1 MRRSALAWLA
11 AGALSASLAAAAQ
24 APVTDDPNLWLED
37 VEGAKPLDWVRA
49 QNALAEK
56 TLAGDPGFEA
66 LRSDLLAILDS
77 DARIPY
83 VNKMGDF
90 YYNFWRDK
98 TNPQGVWRRTTLAEF
113 RKDAPAWE
121 VLLDI
126 DALGKAEGV
135 NWVWGGANCLRPD
148 YNRCLVSLSRGG
160 A

>member
-11 AGALSASLAAAAQ
+11 AGALSASLAATAQ
-24 APVTDDPNLWLED
+24 GPVTDDSYLWLED
-37 VEGAKPLDWVRA
+37 VEGAKALDWVRA
-49 QNALAEK
+49 QNAVSEK
-56 TLAGDPGFEA
+56 TLAGDPGFET

-83 VNKMGDF
+83 VSKMGDF

-98 TNPQGVWRRTTLAEF
+98 TNPQGVWRRTTLTEF
-113 RKDAPAWE
+113 RKAEPQWE

-135 NWVWGGANCLRPD
+135 NWVWAAPSACARPTT
-148 YNRCLVSLSRGG
+148 S
-160 A
+160 AW